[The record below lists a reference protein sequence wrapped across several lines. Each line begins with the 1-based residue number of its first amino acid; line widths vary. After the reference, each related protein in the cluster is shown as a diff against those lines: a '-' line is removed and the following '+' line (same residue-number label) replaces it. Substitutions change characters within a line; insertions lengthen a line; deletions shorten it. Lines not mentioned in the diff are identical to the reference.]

1 PQGRMKGMFRRA
13 VYTLAI
19 VLAIVAP
26 AAAQVT
32 STGSVQITVVD
43 SGDARLPGVTVT
55 ASAPDVVTTRTAVTD
70 ETGVALLTGLAPS
83 AQYTVVASLQGF
95 QDFRQENVL
104 VRSGQT
110 VTLQV
115 TLPLAGVTEANTV
128 SAESPLIDVTSATTG
143 ADLTLQL
150 TESLPTGRSYQSYL
164 QMVPGVMPD
173 SFSSPGNPASKSG
186 INYSDIGGDVGV
198 STDNFYYFDGINV
211 TDPLTGTFGANLNT
225 EIIQEQK
232 VITGGIPA
240 EFVGTPGLISNVV
253 TKSGSNTVHGSVNYF
268 FQNSNLVAENKHAA
282 DEEFSTKDSAFTLG
296 GPIWK
301 DRLWFFGSY
310 RYLNRKDDVVSLD
323 TDQFLRSVDRTDHQT
338 FFKGTWTPTTGDL
351 LALTY
356 MGDPTEISG
365 SRARDI
371 NNEIGR
377 AHV

>member
-1 PQGRMKGMFRRA
+1 
-13 VYTLAI
+13 
-19 VLAIVAP
+19 
-26 AAAQVT
+26 
-32 STGSVQITVVD
+32 
-43 SGDARLPGVTVT
+43 
-55 ASAPDVVTTRTAVTD
+55 
-70 ETGVALLTGLAPS
+70 
-83 AQYTVVASLQGF
+83 
-95 QDFRQENVL
+95 
-104 VRSGQT
+104 
-110 VTLQV
+110 
-115 TLPLAGVTEANTV
+115 
-128 SAESPLIDVTSATTG
+128 
-143 ADLTLQL
+143 QL

-164 QMVPGVMPD
+164 QMVPGVLPD
-173 SFSSPGNPASKSG
+173 SFSSPGNPAARSG
-186 INYSDIGGDVGV
+186 INYSDILGDLGV

-240 EFVGTPGLISNVV
+240 EFVGTPGLLSNVV
-253 TKSGSNTVHGSVNYF
+253 TKSGSYTVHGSVNYF

-301 DRLWFFGSY
+301 DRLWFIGSY

-365 SRARDI
+365 SRARDTHTARDRSTEQGGPSYQALYTKVWGPALLEVAYNKHNGEVSTFSAIREPRNTAIFRAGDPRTSFDEQLGGFGVDQI
-371 NNEIGR
+371 NECDTNAVRASLQYGWRNHIFKGGLEFSKNENFR
-377 AHV
+377 DT